1 MSKPLNTNILGQN
14 LEAKAN
20 QSPDK
25 LIFTF
30 ENGDY
35 PEETQT
41 YRQLHENSH
50 KLSRALLDAGLD
62 TGDRFAAMMR
72 NHPEMV
78 HSLAAASILGT
89 VMVPLDPRLKGDR
102 LAHQIVNSESKA
114 LLISA
119 DLLAELEAIRE
130 KVPGLKTIWVAEKPG
145 FSSTGNLSKYRPMDS
160 IWDAPFNPVNY
171 RVDNPM
177 APLEIIYTSG
187 TTGDPKGVVCEN
199 MRLSF
204 YSFLGNFFGYADDFK
219 LYNGLSLTHGN
230 AQAVTF
236 APAINR
242 GLSAVFSVKFTKSR
256 LWDITRKYNISSFS
270 LLGGMMA
277 ALFNEPPKPNDAD
290 NPVKV
295 VVSAGTPRAIWED
308 FERRFNVKILEW
320 YGSVEGGFAF
330 KPLGAGPIG
339 SFGKPVEVIME
350 MLVLDDDDKPCP
362 PEVPGELVARPKMGG
377 GAKVEYFKNP
387 EASEKKTRGGWLRTG
402 DICHADK
409 DGWLFF
415 DYRKGGG
422 LRRSGDFI
430 QPDYVE
436 KVIGLHPDVSE
447 VAVYGV
453 PSRGGAPGESDIV
466 AAIKLFEGRKFNPA
480 SIFDTCR
487 KGLEPNS
494 VPSYLQHVAE
504 IPKTIS
510 EKPQERFLKKLFE
523 EQPENIHKSENYP
536 AK

>member
-14 LEAKAN
+14 IEAKAN
-20 QSPDK
+20 QAPDK
-25 LIFTF
+25 MIFIF
-30 ENGDY
+30 ENGEH
-35 PEETQT
+35 PAETQT
-41 YRQLHENSH
+41 YGQLHENSH
-50 KLSRALLDAGLD
+50 KLSRALLDAGLGA
-62 TGDRFAAMMR
+62 GDRFAVMMR
-72 NHPEMV
+72 NHPEMA
-78 HSLAAASILGT
+78 HSLAAASITGA

-102 LAHQIVNSESKA
+102 LAHQINNSESKA

-119 DLLAELEAIRE
+119 DLLGELEAIRG
-130 KVPGLKTIWVAEKPG
+130 KTPGLKTAWTAEKPG
-145 FSSTGNLSKYRPMDS
+145 FTATGDVSKYLPMDA
-160 IWDAPFNPVNY
+160 IWDAPFHPVEY
-171 RVDNPM
+171 RVENPM
-177 APLEIIYTSG
+177 APLEIIFTSG

-204 YSFLGNFFGYADDFK
+204 YSFLGNFFGYGDDFR

-236 APAINR
+236 APAVNR
-242 GLSAVFSVKFTKSR
+242 GLTAVFSVKFTKSR
-256 LWDITRKYNISSFS
+256 IWDITRKYHVNSFS

-277 ALFNEPPKPNDAD
+277 ALFNEPPKKNDAV

-295 VVSAGTPRAIWED
+295 VVSAGTPRAIWEE
-308 FERRFNVKILEW
+308 FERRFDVKILEW
-320 YGSVEGGFAF
+320 YGSVEGGFAY
-330 KPLGAGPIG
+330 KPIGTGPIG

-350 MLVLDDDDKPCP
+350 MLVVDDEDKPCP
-362 PEVPGELVARPKMGG
+362 QGVPGELVSRPKMGG

-402 DICHADK
+402 DICHVDK
-409 DGWLFF
+409 DGWFFF

-436 KVIGLHPDVSE
+436 KIIGAHPDVSE
-447 VAVYGV
+447 VAVYGI

-466 AAIKLFEGRKFNPA
+466 AAITLFDGHSFDAA
-480 SIFDTCR
+480 SIFETCR

-494 VPSYLQHVAE
+494 VPSYIQRLDE

-510 EKPQERFLKKLFE
+510 EKPQERFLKQMLE
-523 EQPENIHKSENYP
+523 EHPENVYKLEDY
-536 AK
+536 KG